1 MNTPQKVLLALPQSQ
16 AQVGGDGS
24 VVAVATGSSFS
35 AVLTQRG
42 TVYYT
47 GRLGGREEEEEEEEG
62 AWRLLYG
69 GEQEGEEG
77 GRVVEIKAGLHY
89 LAALEAGNRRILLW
103 GRHNGNRGTAP
114 SATPTEVR
122 TQLVLQ

>member
-1 MNTPQKVLLALPQSQ
+1 M
-16 AQVGGDGS
+16 QVGGDGL
-24 VVAVATGSSFS
+24 VVAMATGSSFS

-47 GRLGGREEEEEEEEG
+47 GRLGGREEEEEEEEEEEG

-89 LAALEAGNRRILLW
+89 LAALEVGNRRILLW

-122 TQLVLQ
+122 TQLALQ

>member
-1 MNTPQKVLLALPQSQ
+1 MNTPQKVLLALPEPQ
-16 AQVGGDGS
+16 AQVGGDGL
-24 VVAVATGSSFS
+24 VVAMATGSSFS

-47 GRLGGREEEEEEEEG
+47 GMLGGREEEG

-69 GEQEGEEG
+69 GEQEGGEG

-89 LAALEAGNRRILLW
+89 LAALEVGNRRILLW
-103 GRHNGNRGTAP
+103 GRHNGNRGTTP

-122 TQLVLQ
+122 TQLALQ